1 MKLSEIFTQLSHGE
15 LSQMHLGG
23 SGTGIIEDAAYDRL
37 VSCINLGLAA
47 LHTRFPIRHGQLTI
61 GFIADK
67 VQYVLHSK
75 YAETSSSSETKYIL
89 DTASPYL
96 DDLMKIE
103 KVFTLE
109 GQRLSL
115 NDEADEYSVSTPS
128 MNTLMVPI
136 DIVNAISG
144 TPEEYITTGVVV
156 HYRAS
161 HPYLPAGVGMYRANT
176 VDIDLPYQYL
186 EALCYFIASRINNP
200 MGMTNEFHA
209 GNSYAAK
216 YEMACLALER
226 DNIRVDQVSQPD
238 RIGRNGW
245 V

>member
-47 LHTRFPIRHGQLTI
+47 LHTRFPIRHGQLT
-61 GFIADK
+61 
-67 VQYVLHSK
+67 
-75 YAETSSSSETKYIL
+75 
-89 DTASPYL
+89 
-96 DDLMKIE
+96 
-103 KVFTLE
+103 LE
-109 GQRLSL
+109 F
-115 NDEADEYSVSTPS
+115 
-128 MNTLMVPI
+128 
-136 DIVNAISG
+136 
-144 TPEEYITTGVVV
+144 ITTGVAV

-161 HPYLPAGVGMYRANT
+161 HPYLPAGVGMYRANM